1 MEDNNFIKIII
12 WALVIG
18 GGVVLDLVKKA
29 KKKSE
34 AKQEQAKPTPIEFDI
49 LPIETVRPKRNNK
62 VKKPAKVP
70 KQERSTFTQE
80 VTQLPEE
87 GIRMTSRAPM
97 ASNQSNERKSSLTK
111 DEIRKMIIYGE
122 LLAPKF

>member
-12 WALVIG
+12 WALVIC

-34 AKQEQAKPTPIEFDI
+34 ANQQQAKPSTIEFDI
-49 LPIETVRPKRNNK
+49 LPVEIERPKRNNK
-62 VKKPAKVP
+62 TKKPAKA
-70 KQERSTFTQE
+70 KMQDRSTFAQE
-80 VTQLPEE
+80 RAQLPQV
-87 GIRMTSRAPM
+87 GVRTTSTAPM
-97 ASNQSNERKSSLTK
+97 ASNPSNEHKSSLTK
-111 DEIRKMIIYGE
+111 EEIKKLIIYGE